1 MFDLIYPVSPAP
13 VMPLPSADNPGD
25 RPRSTGE
32 MVPVV
37 EENGL
42 VIGQATRQSVHDGSK
57 LMHPVIHLHI
67 INREGCLYIQKRS
80 MKKDLLPGRWY
91 TAVGGHV
98 DYGETLEEAL
108 YREAS
113 EELGFRDFNPIFLK
127 SYIWESARE
136 KELVSVFA
144 TVGNFTLKPDN
155 DEVTEGRYWNMSEI
169 ESNLARGLFTPNFEQ
184 EFKSIKDTLLALL

>member
-13 VMPLPSADNPGD
+13 VMHLPSADNPGD
-25 RPRSTGE
+25 RPRPTGE

-80 MKKDLLPGRWY
+80 MKKDLLPGRWD

>member
-13 VMPLPSADNPGD
+13 VMPFPSADNPGD
-25 RPRSTGE
+25 RPRPTGE

-80 MKKDLLPGRWY
+80 MKKDLLPGRWD

>member
-1 MFDLIYPVSPAP
+1 MFDLIYPVPPAP

-25 RPRSTGE
+25 RPRPTGE

-80 MKKDLLPGRWY
+80 MKKDLLPGRWD

>member
-13 VMPLPSADNPGD
+13 VMPLPSADNPGG
-25 RPRSTGE
+25 RPRPTGE

-80 MKKDLLPGRWY
+80 MKKDLLPGRWD

-136 KELVSVFA
+136 KELVNVFA

>member
-1 MFDLIYPVSPAP
+1 MFELIYPATPA
-13 VMPLPSADNPGD
+13 VILPLPSADNPGD
-25 RPRSTGE
+25 RPRPKGE

-42 VIGQATRQSVHDGSK
+42 VVGQATRQSVHCGSK

-67 INREGCLYIQKRS
+67 INRSGGLYVQKRS
-80 MKKDLLPGRWY
+80 MSKDLLPGCWD

-113 EELGFRDFNPIFLK
+113 EELGFKDFNPIFLK

-136 KELVSVFA
+136 KELVNVFA
-144 TVGNFTLKPDN
+144 TVGDFTLSPDN
-155 DEVTEGRYWNMSEI
+155 DEVSEGRYWRMSEI
-169 ESNLARGLFTPNFEQ
+169 ESNLDRGLFTPNFEQ
-184 EFKSIKDTLLALL
+184 EFKSIKETLLALL